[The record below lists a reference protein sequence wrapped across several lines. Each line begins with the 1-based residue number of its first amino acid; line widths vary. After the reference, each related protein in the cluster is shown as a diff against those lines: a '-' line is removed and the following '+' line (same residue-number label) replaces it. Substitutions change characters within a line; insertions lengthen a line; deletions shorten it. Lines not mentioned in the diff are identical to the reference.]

1 MKTFLFSYKFLFLAL
16 TALPLAMCSSN
27 DDNTEEN
34 DFEVTT
40 LNLSGLSVQQD
51 DTSFTVNGYSFKNT
65 NAESAETGISIWND
79 GTDFHYIELEL
90 NDVTGLSKIT
100 SRVFNNGTQTK
111 VTLYNNDIIVQEIE
125 APFNV
130 SDIVMNVQ
138 EQEFDKLRLS
148 SFEGEA
154 ISIKLE

>member
-1 MKTFLFSYKFLFLAL
+1 M
-16 TALPLAMCSSN
+16 
-27 DDNTEEN
+27 
-34 DFEVTT
+34 
-40 LNLSGLSVQQD
+40 QI
-51 DTSFTVNGYSFKNT
+51 FKIVV
-65 NAESAETGISIWND
+65 AYD

-130 SDIVMNVQ
+130 SDIVINVQ